1 MNIGTAGPVFIK
13 RLIEEYSENG
23 YKDLIKEYDEIEE
36 ILNQKCSKGTI
47 SSYIQAM
54 ASIVLADSIIG
65 KYFFDTDLESS
76 INMGINILESLR
88 KEDETSDVER
98 AHRIICSWLIENDSK
113 FDRHEI
119 KYKYD
124 DIKDKREDFEVI
136 MSREKGDMSERYGLY
151 EKGYYYIL
159 PNKFQELMQKNEL
172 SALAVKKQ
180 LAELGYIDVQ
190 RDKNRVYYEVLK
202 FYNGGRRRMVA
213 FKLENNS
220 TLPQE
225 EIDKLEEGESLYSEI
240 GNATIELDDD

>member
-13 RLIEEYSENG
+13 RLIEEYSGNE
-23 YKDLIKEYDEIEE
+23 YKDLMKEYDEIEN
-36 ILNQKCSKGTI
+36 ILNEKCSKDTI
-47 SSYIQAM
+47 SSYIQAIS
-54 ASIVLADSIIG
+54 SIVLADSIIG
-65 KYFFDTDLESS
+65 RYFFDTDLESS

-98 AHRIICSWLIENDSK
+98 AYRIICSWLIENDSK

-119 KYKYD
+119 IYKYNN
-124 DIKDKREDFEVI
+124 KDKREDYELI
-136 MSREKGDMSERYGLY
+136 MSREKGDTTERYGLY

-159 PNKFQELMQKNEL
+159 PNKFQELMQKNDL

-180 LAELGYIDVQ
+180 LAELGYIDIQ
-190 RDKNRVYYEVLK
+190 KDKNRVYYEILK

-225 EIDKLEEGESLYSEI
+225 EIDKLEDGESLYSNI
-240 GNATIELDDD
+240 GYEKIDI

>member
-1 MNIGTAGPVFIK
+1 
-13 RLIEEYSENG
+13 
-23 YKDLIKEYDEIEE
+23 
-36 ILNQKCSKGTI
+36 
-47 SSYIQAM
+47 
-54 ASIVLADSIIG
+54 
-65 KYFFDTDLESS
+65 
-76 INMGINILESLR
+76 MGINILESLR

-119 KYKYD
+119 IYKYNN
-124 DIKDKREDFEVI
+124 KDKREDYELI
-136 MSREKGDMSERYGLY
+136 MSREKGDTTERYGLY

-159 PNKFQELMQKNEL
+159 PNKFQELMQKNDL

-180 LAELGYIDVQ
+180 LAELGYIDIQ
-190 RDKNRVYYEVLK
+190 KDKNRVYYEILK

-225 EIDKLEEGESLYSEI
+225 EIDKLEDGESLYSNI
-240 GNATIELDDD
+240 GYEKIDI